1 MENNFQLEKAYKEWQ
16 QAMNV
21 FNNATEKDDIDYA
34 IYNLE
39 TKKRQYMRLLNSAKE
54 KSSSV
59 QKEPLSKPSFEGNKN
74 NIKRKSGLIFQ
85 LVDAL
90 KGWLDK
96 FYVYEEDD
104 FE

>member
-1 MENNFQLEKAYKEWQ
+1 MENNSQLERAYKEWQ
-16 QAMNV
+16 QAINV

-39 TKKRQYMRLLNSAKE
+39 TKKRQYMRLVNLAKE
-54 KSSSV
+54 SSY
-59 QKEPLSKPSFEGNKN
+59 PKPREHLNESNFADNKN
-74 NIKRKSGLIFQ
+74 SIKRKSGLIFQ